1 MKNAPYKTMAAAIA
15 AGGLLALAGCGGS
28 DPPAITFTP
37 FESNFGLVV
46 ADVNGDGLPDVVTGR
61 TLHQPVAPGESG
73 ALYTALHNAGAGGG
87 YAAESHVAAGTE
99 PLYLASA
106 DLDGDGLPDI
116 VSADFDA
123 AALHVFL
130 NSAAQPGQWA
140 MPLTLPATGVSQVA
154 IGDLN
159 GDGKPDLVAA
169 DFAVDVFLQDPAT
182 AGHFLA
188 PTGLNAGGANWV
200 AIGDLN
206 HDGLPDVVVTDAT
219 GVKFFQ
225 HAADPNS
232 ATFLAPVT
240 VFTQTPNIAF
250 SGANYVAIADVNGD
264 GYADLV
270 ITDPGPYGPTPP
282 TVNVLLQDAAAPG
295 TFLAAA
301 SYSVPMGRVAQAI
314 SVADVNGDGL
324 PDLLYGDSKGVSVL
338 LQVAAAPGT
347 FAAAT
352 TYAAPLGAFQ
362 LGVADVDGDGLM
374 DIVASNSTML
384 TSSGGVLTTRPG
396 VLLQDPAAHGSF
408 KALQD
413 LPRTR
418 PACTSQAARAH
429 QPRRASRGASA
440 PAASGPGPRRWQ
452 WCRPASRASRSRGGP
467 WAGPARPR

>member
-1 MKNAPYKTMAAAIA
+1 MNKPYRTLIA
-15 AGGLLALAGCGGS
+15 AVSAGSLLAIAGCGGS

-37 FESNFGLVV
+37 FEANFGLVV

-73 ALYTALHNAGAGGG
+73 ALYTALHNAGATGG
-87 YAAESHVAAGTE
+87 YAAETHVAAGTE

-116 VSADFDA
+116 VSADIDA

-130 NSAAQPGQWA
+130 NSSTQPGQWA
-140 MPLTLPATGVSQVA
+140 MPVMLPASGASQVA

-169 DFAVDVFLQDPAT
+169 DFAVDVFLQDPAS

-188 PTGLNAGGANWV
+188 PSGLNAGGANWV
-200 AIGDLN
+200 AIGDVN
-206 HDGLPDVVVTDAT
+206 HDGMPDVVVTDAA
-219 GVKFFQ
+219 GVKVFM

-240 VFTQTPNIAF
+240 VFTQTPNVAF

-301 SYSVPMGRVAQAI
+301 SYPVSQGRVAQAI
-314 SVADVNGDGL
+314 TVADVNGDGL
-324 PDLLYGDSKGVSVL
+324 PDVLYGDSAGVSVL
-338 LQVAAAPGT
+338 LQSATAPGT

-352 TYAAPLGAFQ
+352 TYAAPLGAYQ
-362 LGVADVDGDGLM
+362 LGVADVDGDGLV
-374 DIVASNSTML
+374 DIVVTNSAMLASSA
-384 TSSGGVLTTRPG
+384 GVETTRPG
-396 VLLQDPAAHGSF
+396 VLLQDPALHGSF
-408 KALQD
+408 KALQN
-413 LPRTR
+413 LP
-418 PACTSQAARAH
+418 
-429 QPRRASRGASA
+429 
-440 PAASGPGPRRWQ
+440 
-452 WCRPASRASRSRGGP
+452 
-467 WAGPARPR
+467 